1 MPVVAA
7 KVITT
12 SPQAKPTPPKKSA
25 LDASVTSQVLDIDRK
40 NVCIFKAHF
49 LKNIQFQSPITLSAY
64 KIVQTMSDSE
74 FLEMITCLMR
84 VIWAAGAGNLQL
96 ATSSSYGSGNE
107 TAVPGASMRLYATR
121 RSRDSSTGSS
131 TESYTGSDSGAF
143 ETSTSPNLSVG
154 HKQCEVSQGD
164 ILIAT
169 EALDLLA
176 TCLQLRNHH
185 LTSFYNL
192 PNVSEFILEILLYS
206 SSEEIRKSAANRLKS
221 LATIRPSVARSLILD
236 PPPHPGG
243 GGNSTAAETSLN
255 TNTSSIKLSPRLM
268 LTKLILKAPVP
279 LWMPS
284 CKARGTS
291 HILLGQCSEYFD
303 VRYLLFFFTFVDG
316 RIVGCNFHWLI
327 KMARK
332 IQMSFSSSCRRSL
345 W

>member
-1 MPVVAA
+1 
-7 KVITT
+7 
-12 SPQAKPTPPKKSA
+12 
-25 LDASVTSQVLDIDRK
+25 
-40 NVCIFKAHF
+40 
-49 LKNIQFQSPITLSAY
+49 
-64 KIVQTMSDSE
+64 MSDSE

-143 ETSTSPNLSVG
+143 ETAATSTSPNLSAG
-154 HKQCEVSQGD
+154 HKQCDVSQGD

-236 PPPHPGG
+236 SPHP
-243 GGNSTAAETSLN
+243 GGNSTASTES
-255 TNTSSIKLSPRLM
+255 TNNSIKLSPRLM

-303 VRYLLFFFTFVDG
+303 VRYYYFSVLTFVLMTAVVLG
-316 RIVGCNFHWLI
+316 NN
-327 KMARK
+327 
-332 IQMSFSSSCRRSL
+332 
-345 W
+345 

>member
-25 LDASVTSQVLDIDRK
+25 LDASVTSQVLDINRK

-268 LTKLILKAPVP
+268 LTKLILKAPVL

-303 VRYLLFFFTFVDG
+303 VR
-316 RIVGCNFHWLI
+316 
-327 KMARK
+327 
-332 IQMSFSSSCRRSL
+332 
-345 W
+345 

>member
-1 MPVVAA
+1 
-7 KVITT
+7 
-12 SPQAKPTPPKKSA
+12 
-25 LDASVTSQVLDIDRK
+25 
-40 NVCIFKAHF
+40 
-49 LKNIQFQSPITLSAY
+49 
-64 KIVQTMSDSE
+64 MSDSE

-143 ETSTSPNLSVG
+143 ETSTSPNHSVG

-303 VRYLLFFFTFVDG
+303 VR
-316 RIVGCNFHWLI
+316 
-327 KMARK
+327 
-332 IQMSFSSSCRRSL
+332 
-345 W
+345 

>member
-1 MPVVAA
+1 
-7 KVITT
+7 
-12 SPQAKPTPPKKSA
+12 
-25 LDASVTSQVLDIDRK
+25 
-40 NVCIFKAHF
+40 
-49 LKNIQFQSPITLSAY
+49 
-64 KIVQTMSDSE
+64 MSDSE
-74 FLEMITCLMR
+74 FLEMIACLMR

-143 ETSTSPNLSVG
+143 ETAATSTSPNLSAG
-154 HKQCEVSQGD
+154 HKQCDVSQGD

-236 PPPHPGG
+236 PPHP
-243 GGNSTAAETSLN
+243 GGNSTAAGSAETSFSAN
-255 TNTSSIKLSPRLM
+255 NSIKLSPRLM

-303 VRYLLFFFTFVDG
+303 VRYVFFLLLLIGVG
-316 RIVGCNFHWLI
+316 RI
-327 KMARK
+327 
-332 IQMSFSSSCRRSL
+332 
-345 W
+345 